1 MTAAGP
7 GATMWAVGHG
17 HDHHHH
23 QHHEGGG
30 RALTT
35 ALVMNAGYTAL
46 QVVVG
51 ILAGSMALLA
61 DAGHNLSDVLALGVA
76 LGAVWFAR
84 RPATP
89 RRSFGYRR
97 AEILAALANAL
108 SIVAVSGIILFE
120 AVRRL
125 ADPPEVPGGWLVAV
139 AAGGIAVN
147 GLSAWIIHRAA
158 RGADD
163 LNLRASF
170 LHLAGDAL
178 ASLGVLVAGAL
189 VLAFDWRIADPLI
202 AIGIAG
208 LIAVSAWSVLRESV
222 LVLLEAAPR
231 GMDPEEVGAALAGAE
246 GVVEVHDL
254 HIWSVSSD
262 FPAIS
267 AHVVVT
273 HDCDCHRVR
282 RELEELLHHRFG
294 ISHSTLQMEHRQ
306 ARLLTPGGTA
316 AGCTSACH

>member
-1 MTAAGP
+1 M
-7 GATMWAVGHG
+7 AVGHG
-17 HDHHHH
+17 HHHHH
-23 QHHEGGG
+23 HHAHHPGDGAGG
-30 RALTT
+30 RALTA

-46 QVVVG
+46 QAAVG
-51 ILAGSMALLA
+51 LMFGSMALLA

-125 ADPPEVPGGWLVAV
+125 ADPPEVPGGWLMAV

-147 GLSAWIIHRAA
+147 AVSAWMIHRAA

-178 ASLGVLVAGAL
+178 ASVGVLVAGAL
-189 VLAFDWRIADPLI
+189 VLAFGWRIADPVI
-202 AIGIAG
+202 AIAIAG
-208 LIAVSAWSVLRESV
+208 LIAVSAWSVLKESV

-231 GMDPEEVGAALAGAE
+231 GLDPEEIGAALAAVGE
-246 GVVEVHDL
+246 VVEVHDL
-254 HIWSVSSD
+254 HVWSVSSD

-273 HDCDCHRVR
+273 HDSDCHRVR
-282 RELEELLHHRFG
+282 RDLEELLHHRFG
-294 ISHSTLQMEHRQ
+294 IAHSTLQMEHRQ
-306 ARLLTPGGTA
+306 ARLLTPGAGA
-316 AGCTSACH
+316 PGCTSACH

>member
-1 MTAAGP
+1 
-7 GATMWAVGHG
+7 MWPMGHG
-17 HDHHHH
+17 HAHHHH
-23 QHHEGGG
+23 HPHHHGADAG
-30 RALTT
+30 RTLTA

-51 ILAGSMALLA
+51 VLAGSVALLA

-97 AEILAALANAL
+97 AEILAALVNAL
-108 SIVAVSGIILFE
+108 SIVAVSGIILYE
-120 AVRRL
+120 AIRRL
-125 ADPPEVPGGWLVAV
+125 TDPPDVPGGWLMAV

-147 GLSAWIIHRAA
+147 ALSAWIIHRAG
-158 RGADD
+158 RGRDD

-178 ASLGVLVAGAL
+178 ASLGVLIAGAL
-189 VLAFDWRIADPLI
+189 VLAFGWRIADPVI
-202 AIGIAG
+202 AIAIAG
-208 LIAVSAWSVLRESV
+208 LIAASAWGVLRESV

-231 GMDPEEVGAALAGAE
+231 GTDPEAVGAALAAAG

-273 HDCDCHRVR
+273 HDSDCHRVR
-282 RELEELLHHRFG
+282 RELEELLAHRFG
-294 ISHSTLQMEHRQ
+294 IAHSTLQMEHRQ
-306 ARLLTPGGTA
+306 PRLLTPGA
-316 AGCTSACH
+316 AGAGGCTSACH

>member
-1 MTAAGP
+1 MRPLT
-7 GATMWAVGHG
+7 V
-17 HDHHHH
+17 
-23 QHHEGGG
+23 
-30 RALTT
+30 AL
-35 ALVMNAGYTAL
+35 ALNAGYTAV

-51 ILAGSMALLA
+51 LAAGSVALLA
-61 DAGHNLSDVLALGVA
+61 DAGHNLSDVLALAVA
-76 LGAVWFAR
+76 LGAVWFAL

-97 AEILAALANAL
+97 AEILAALVNAL
-108 SIVAVSGIILFE
+108 SIVAVAGIILYE
-120 AVRRL
+120 AIRRL
-125 ADPPEVPGGWLVAV
+125 SDPPDVPGAWLMAV

-147 GLSAWIIHRAA
+147 AVSAWIIHRAA
-158 RGADD
+158 RGRDD

-178 ASLGVLVAGAL
+178 ASLGVVVAGAL
-189 VLAFDWRIADPLI
+189 VVLFDWRLADPLI
-202 AIGIAG
+202 AIAIAG
-208 LIAVSAWSVLRESV
+208 LIAVSTWSVLRDAV

-231 GMDPEEVGAALAGAE
+231 GVDPEEVGAALAAAP

-262 FPAIS
+262 FPAIA

-282 RELEELLHHRFG
+282 RELEEVLAHRFG
-294 ISHSTLQMEHRQ
+294 IGHSTLQMEHRQ
-306 ARLLTPGGTA
+306 ARLLTPGA
-316 AGCTSACH
+316 AVAGCSSGCH